1 MLKKQRKPVL
11 NFRDLKEPVMLT
23 HQHTPESINSWRRKD
38 YGTKSVIAI
47 LEDKD
52 IHPTTII
59 EEKEGKGED

>member
-1 MLKKQRKPVL
+1 
-11 NFRDLKEPVMLT
+11 MLT